1 MAFIDKIS
9 SCIEKYSLLEP
20 GARVLVA
27 LSGGADSV
35 ALLLSLRALEYDCV
49 AAHCNFHL
57 RGNDSNRDASFVAD
71 LCARLG
77 IELATIDFDVPD
89 YQRRHKVS
97 LEMACRELRYDWFE
111 RLLGE
116 RRCCAIA
123 VGHHAD
129 DRKET
134 FIINALRGS
143 GIKGLS
149 SIKPKNGNVVR
160 PMLFVSRADIEAFL
174 EEHNQP
180 FVTDITNLSIDFG
193 RNKVRNRI
201 LPEINALFPDNAM
214 LRTIDSLLSCNEF
227 YQGALESAI
236 ANCCQIDG
244 DVVVVNYRKLLAF
257 RGYDA
262 LLYGIVSRYGF
273 NAVQADELL
282 QAVNSPDGVGRIFV
296 SQSHRIDVGR
306 KAFTISLTENGDT
319 LAAEYRFALPYV
331 PAELPLQL
339 SVEVIPFSSVDF
351 ERNPLVAYLDSSIVG
366 VPLVLRHWRRADR
379 MHPFGLKGSKLL
391 SDLFADAKYDSL
403 QKRNA
408 WVLEAAGE
416 VIWVPG
422 LRTSDRYRCKP
433 GGDVVVVSV
442 IE

>member
-1 MAFIDKIS
+1 M
-9 SCIEKYSLLEP
+9 
-20 GARVLVA
+20 
-27 LSGGADSV
+27 
-35 ALLLSLRALEYDCV
+35 
-49 AAHCNFHL
+49 
-57 RGNDSNRDASFVAD
+57 
-71 LCARLG
+71 
-77 IELATIDFDVPD
+77 
-89 YQRRHKVS
+89 
-97 LEMACRELRYDWFE
+97 
-111 RLLGE
+111 
-116 RRCCAIA
+116 
-123 VGHHAD
+123 
-129 DRKET
+129 
-134 FIINALRGS
+134 
-143 GIKGLS
+143 
-149 SIKPKNGNVVR
+149 
-160 PMLFVSRADIEAFL
+160 
-174 EEHNQP
+174 
-180 FVTDITNLSIDFG
+180 
-193 RNKVRNRI
+193 
-201 LPEINALFPDNAM
+201 
-214 LRTIDSLLSCNEF
+214 
-227 YQGALESAI
+227 
-236 ANCCQIDG
+236 
-244 DVVVVNYRKLLAF
+244 
-257 RGYDA
+257 
-262 LLYGIVSRYGF
+262 
-273 NAVQADELL
+273 
-282 QAVNSPDGVGRIFV
+282 GRIFV

-319 LAAEYRFALPYV
+319 LAAEYQFALPDV